1 MTDKNQAG
9 LLSPSSTNKM
19 IQFSSFVVSPMTNG
33 ERSFWSGGNC
43 TPGGLFDSLK
53 TPGGM
58 TPGFSLNA
66 LDTPTLFG
74 FSESQMP
81 AQRQEEREAE
91 SDSAVSTKPP
101 SPAPVQQQT
110 QNAPSRG
117 FLIQETKT
125 TYIPFNQPP
134 PPFHHELQNQR
145 KRAAPLPTFKLES
158 APSPK
163 MVKRE
168 NSTTTPKKSAKKPK
182 EKKFGCEFILES
194 GHQCDKAFYRQDELK
209 RHMRT
214 HTGEKPFPCPHP
226 GCGRFFARSD
236 HVRTH
241 LRIHTGEK
249 PYACEYCPKKFARS
263 DERLRHHKVHEKR
276 QQKKVSQ
283 APVVLK
289 RQPVPQQQQRPVVT
303 VKNEAAAPSRQPY
316 YYSNGQAQPL
326 MINGQ
331 PVVSTF
337 VMPSQSGRHSSGE
350 SFYNAYT
357 QDY

>member
-1 MTDKNQAG
+1 MG
-9 LLSPSSTNKM
+9 
-19 IQFSSFVVSPMTNG
+19 
-33 ERSFWSGGNC
+33 
-43 TPGGLFDSLK
+43 
-53 TPGGM
+53 
-58 TPGFSLNA
+58 SLNA

-74 FSESQMP
+74 FTEPQVP
-81 AQRQEEREAE
+81 ERESPE

-101 SPAPVQQQT
+101 SPAPQQQSA
-110 QNAPSRG
+110 QPAQG
-117 FLIQETKT
+117 FVIQETKT
-125 TYIPFNQPP
+125 TYIPFNHPP
-134 PPFHHELQNQR
+134 PPPYQHDLPNQR

-168 NSTTTPKKSAKKPK
+168 NSTTPKKSTKKPK

-289 RQPVPQQQQRPVVT
+289 RQPVQQQRRLPLCMLRMRPCHRDNRT
-303 VKNEAAAPSRQPY
+303 IIRITSPS
-316 YYSNGQAQPL
+316 L
-326 MINGQ
+326 
-331 PVVSTF
+331 
-337 VMPSQSGRHSSGE
+337 
-350 SFYNAYT
+350 
-357 QDY
+357 